1 MRFSIAAGELPR
13 KFSMK
18 ERLMTGHSVRLLFN
32 SESGHG
38 DELAELFSRATRF
51 DCMVAFANSSGL
63 AHIIGGLEAALSNG
77 LEARFAVGLDFY
89 QTSPD
94 LLYKLLSLEKTKR
107 LQLFISVSRYTFHP
121 KVYAFAFDSGC
132 AVVTGSANL
141 TSGGFAGNYEASTV
155 VDDPSGQLMNTLS
168 QYFDGLIEEREL
180 VPASKP
186 LIDDYAQ
193 RHTLY
198 HAHHFV
204 ADKRFNRA
212 INDAGTQILTLRE
225 ILAEMKADVSES
237 GFASQIQ
244 VRRACRERAREII
257 QDLATSRRLEPE
269 DFVVRYE
276 DLISCFHS
284 GGLHRGKNV
293 IAKSAGS
300 FLLGLASISKSI
312 PGESSKAYRLL
323 HEHFLDVD
331 RAGVNVITE
340 ILHAIDNDKFAVMNQ
355 NAVSGLR
362 KANITD
368 FPLKP
373 TKRTVG
379 PDIYASFCEKAAQ
392 VRDELGLHD
401 FTELDALFNYAYWR
415 KSEELD
421 EAEE

>member
-1 MRFSIAAGELPR
+1 
-13 KFSMK
+13 
-18 ERLMTGHSVRLLFN
+18 MTGHSARLLFN

-38 DELAELFSRATRF
+38 DELVELFSRATRF
-51 DCMVAFANSSGL
+51 DCMVAFANSYGL
-63 AHIIGGLEAALSNG
+63 AHIIGGLEAALTNG

-107 LQLFISVSRYTFHP
+107 LQLFISMSRYTFHP

-141 TSGGFAGNYEASTV
+141 TSGGFARNYEASTV
-155 VDDPSGQLMNTLS
+155 VHDPSGQLMNTLS
-168 QYFDGLIEEREL
+168 QYFDELIEEREL

-193 RHTLY
+193 KHTLY

-204 ADKRFNRA
+204 ADKRFSRA
-212 INDAGTQILTLRE
+212 INDTGIQTLTLRE

-244 VRRACRERAREII
+244 VRRAGRERAREII
-257 QDLATSRRLEPE
+257 QDLATSRRLESE
-269 DFVVRYE
+269 DFVGSYE

-293 IAKSAGS
+293 IAKNAGS
-300 FLLGLASISKSI
+300 FLVGLASVSKRV
-312 PGESSKAYRLL
+312 PDESSKAYRLL

-368 FPLKP
+368 FPRKP
-373 TKRTVG
+373 TKKTVDA
-379 PDIYASFCEKAAQ
+379 DIYASFCEKAAQ
-392 VRDELGLHD
+392 VRDDLGLHD

-421 EAEE
+421 EAGE

>member
-1 MRFSIAAGELPR
+1 
-13 KFSMK
+13 
-18 ERLMTGHSVRLLFN
+18 MTGHSVRLLFN